1 MASNTILNP
10 INLPNG
16 SSGAASSSYYLP
28 EPSSTGVGVFSD
40 VVGAVQSIA
49 GEVGGVSLNAT
60 GSFAEL
66 IQAQLQAQMEMQTT
80 SMVSNIERSKHETKM
95 TPVRNIRLG

>member
-1 MASNTILNP
+1 MSSNTILNP
-10 INLPNG
+10 INLPAG
-16 SSGAASSSYYLP
+16 GGAQPSASYYMP
-28 EPSSTGVGVFSD
+28 EPSSTGVGVFAD
-40 VVGAVQSIA
+40 VVGAVSNIA

-60 GSFAEL
+60 GSFADL
-66 IQAQLQAQMEMQTT
+66 IQAQIQAQMEMQTT

>member
-1 MASNTILNP
+1 MSSNGILNP
-10 INLPNG
+10 VTLPQG
-16 SSGAASSSYYLP
+16 GADAVPPSYYLP
-28 EPSSTGVGVFSD
+28 EPSSTGVGVFAD

-49 GEVGGVSLNAT
+49 GGVGGVSLNPT
-60 GSFAEL
+60 GSFAGL
-66 IQAQLQAQMEMQTT
+66 IQAQIQAQMEMQTT

>member
-1 MASNTILNP
+1 MSSNTILNP
-10 INLPNG
+10 VNLPN
-16 SSGAASSSYYLP
+16 SATGAVPPSYYLP
-28 EPSSTGVGVFSD
+28 EPSTTGVGVFAD
-40 VVGAVQSIA
+40 VVGAVRSIA
-49 GEVGGVSLNAT
+49 GEVGGVSLNPT
-60 GSFAEL
+60 GSFADL